1 MPLPV
6 LVVDRHP
13 AVQEG
18 GEGGRVEG
26 LLYLDR
32 EQRLRLIEQEAA
44 VAIGGSDQR
53 VARPRREG
61 EGPVHQRFGAIEKLA
76 ESLRVEPE
84 DRTRPRLNS
93 SHSFASSMPSA

>member
-32 EQRLRLIEQEAA
+32 EQRLRLTEQAAA
-44 VAIGGSDQR
+44 VALGGSDQR
-53 VARPRREG
+53 VARLRRGG
-61 EGPVHQRFGAIEKLA
+61 EGPVHQRFGPSGKLA
-76 ESLRVEPE
+76 GSLRVAPVE
-84 DRTRPRLNS
+84 DRSLRGGWGGGGELEGG
-93 SHSFASSMPSA
+93 